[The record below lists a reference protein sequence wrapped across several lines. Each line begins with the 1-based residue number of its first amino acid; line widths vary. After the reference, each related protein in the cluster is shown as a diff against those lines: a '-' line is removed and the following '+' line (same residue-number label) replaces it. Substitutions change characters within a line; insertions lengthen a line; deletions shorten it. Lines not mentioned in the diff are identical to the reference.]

1 MLLLQLSE
9 THTSIFKKLP
19 YVVQPLF
26 VIVDKALQFG
36 NLTILFKLSVFGK
49 CGVESAYVC
58 LNGFSLPQRLRRIEK
73 EVFFVSPD
81 LKRFAPD
88 RICYL
93 EVGDLLLYL
102 YKYYEFKY
110 AEDRDDR
117 SAYEKT
123 DPDFG
128 LK

>member
-1 MLLLQLSE
+1 MIPLQPAE
-9 THTSIFKKLP
+9 TYARIFKQLL
-19 YVVQPLF
+19 YIAQSFF
-26 VIVDKALQFG
+26 VIINKTFQLRNPAV
-36 NLTILFKLSVFGK
+36 LFKLSMFGK